1 MSGHLG
7 TVDARIGLRGPVWN
21 IYVIVTL
28 ALAGGAARTV
38 YLHPVSEGKV
48 DEGRR
53 RAARGGSAQPAWR
66 DGPWC
71 AREVAAV
78 IPGHASTCAPA
89 RTAGADW
96 LGRGARALAR
106 RAAEDAR
113 QGGVASGAGACVAR
127 AAWALGGVALA
138 ACATDP
144 GQALAA
150 ALAKAQQNATSCL
163 FGSHGPDRNNAS
175 WCGWHLTL

>member
-1 MSGHLG
+1 MGGHLG
-7 TVDARIGLRGPVWN
+7 TADARLGLRGPVWN

-38 YLHPVSEGKV
+38 YLHPISEGKV

-78 IPGHASTCAPA
+78 IPAHASTCAPA
-89 RTAGADW
+89 RTAGADR
-96 LGRGARALAR
+96 LGRGARAPAR

-113 QGGVASGAGACVAR
+113 QRGVASGSGACVAR

-144 GQALAA
+144 GKALAA
-150 ALAKAQQNATSCL
+150 ALAKAQQTRRPVCWVVMD
-163 FGSHGPDRNNAS
+163 PDRNEAS
-175 WCGWHLTL
+175 WCG